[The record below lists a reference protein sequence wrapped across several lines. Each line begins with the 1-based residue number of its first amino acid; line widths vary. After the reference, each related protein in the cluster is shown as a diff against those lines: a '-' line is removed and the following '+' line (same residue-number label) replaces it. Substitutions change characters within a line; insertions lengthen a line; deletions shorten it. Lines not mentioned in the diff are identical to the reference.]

1 MSGIY
6 GIIRFDGAPVDPAD
20 LATMRAA
27 MAEWGPEGGTE
38 WHAGVAGMGQLLLI
52 DTPEAAHEVLP
63 RVMAD
68 GKVLTAAARID
79 NREDLFR
86 ELSVP
91 HELRDGMPDSVLI
104 ERAYLRWGEDCA
116 VRLLGDWSFAV
127 WDPATRRFFLAR
139 DHHGNT
145 ALYYTVNERFL
156 AFASG
161 RKALLA
167 LDIGPVALDD
177 LYIAQVLLAWPA
189 YHGERTVHI
198 PIKRL
203 PPSHTLVATGEGVA
217 ETHRYWYME
226 DVTEI
231 AFKTFDEYVEA
242 FLEIW
247 DEAVRARVR
256 SSGPV
261 GVMMSG
267 GLDSTSVA
275 ATAAMFLRERG
286 ERLQAYTSVPI
297 YDTTPYVPKG
307 WIGNEWPL
315 AKATADYVGNID
327 LHAVTAEDIT
337 PLEGVYEAL
346 RVHQEPV
353 HAAANAYWMAAL
365 QRVAREQGTRVL
377 LTGQGGNLTVS
388 WRGLPNQRRTPSS
401 VARGVVRA
409 VLPRRWL
416 IALRSRRLSNPG
428 QYGEAALSPGFAQ
441 STGVV
446 RRYAEGT
453 GTSHSRPDRVG
464 ALERRLTALMP
475 GQSVTGVYWAQRG
488 AVYSEAIRDPTVDVR
503 VISYSLGVPDRYF
516 RGSEPGQSRWLIR
529 SAMAGRLPSTVRMD
543 FRRGQQNSDLLA
555 RMRTAATAASLSA
568 QLESLSD
575 DRVAAYV
582 NVPWLR
588 QTWDNL
594 VMARVSVDLHVRA
607 VVFLRSLLAGLFV
620 EGATVERSTAIP
632 V

>member
-203 PPSHTLVATGEGVA
+203 PPSHTLVATGEGVT

-231 AFKTFDEYVEA
+231 AYKTFDEYVEA

-337 PLEGVYEAL
+337 PLEGVREAL
-346 RVHQEPV
+346 RIHDGPV
-353 HAAANAYWMAAL
+353 HAACNAYWISSLHRQASS
-365 QRVAREQGTRVL
+365 QGVGVL
-377 LTGQGGNLTVS
+377 LTGQMGNLTIS
-388 WRGLPNQRRTPSS
+388 WTGL
-401 VARGVVRA
+401 
-409 VLPRRWL
+409 
-416 IALRSRRLSNPG
+416 
-428 QYGEAALSPGFAQ
+428 
-441 STGVV
+441 GVV
-446 RRYAEGT
+446 RRTTLYRARQMLRALIPHGLMEMRRVSRLRAPQNRAVLSRT
-453 GTSHSRPDRVG
+453 NSALREVVEAAQRREEAARLARTSSMQSEALWLRLRSLRPGLHSVG
-464 ALERRLTALMP
+464 AVVDETSAAHRLEA
-475 GQSVTGVYWAQRG
+475 
-488 AVYSEAIRDPTVDVR
+488 RDPTLDVR
-503 VISYSLGVPDRYF
+503 VIAYCLGVPDPFYTDSASGTSRHLIRTAMRKRIPDLVRLNGQ
-516 RGSEPGQSRWLIR
+516 RGSQSADLVPRLRSDGAAMENTLALLSAGPASDYIDPDWLVTTYASI
-529 SAMAGRLPSTVRMD
+529 SATGTSNDARMD
-543 FRRGQQNSDLLA
+543 
-555 RMRTAATAASLSA
+555 
-568 QLESLSD
+568 
-575 DRVAAYV
+575 
-582 NVPWLR
+582 
-588 QTWDNL
+588 
-594 VMARVSVDLHVRA
+594 A
-607 VVFLRSLLAGLFV
+607 VVLLRAIMVGLFLD
-620 EGATVERSTAIP
+620 GQARR
-632 V
+632 